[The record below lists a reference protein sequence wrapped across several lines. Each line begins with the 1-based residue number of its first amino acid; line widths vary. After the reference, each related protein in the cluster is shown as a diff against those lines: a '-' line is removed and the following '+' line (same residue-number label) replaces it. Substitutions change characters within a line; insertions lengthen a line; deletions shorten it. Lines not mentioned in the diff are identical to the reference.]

1 MLTPP
6 SDENGAVMMIDP
18 LADAVEKVALMIP
31 PELLRF
37 PTFTPNPIAE
47 ISLKLSDDVAA
58 GSACNVKFFS
68 LLEEMLIVTDAGKYP

>member
-18 LADAVEKVALMIP
+18 LEDAVEKVALMIP

-37 PTFTPNPIAE
+37 PTFTSNPRTE
-47 ISLKLSDDVAA
+47 MPLKLSDEIAED
-58 GSACNVKFFS
+58 SACNVKFFS
-68 LLEEMLIVTDAGKYP
+68 LLEEMLIGTDAGKYP